1 MYTPRDL
8 RNNKM
13 IAAIIE
19 DSGSNITSWIAILK
33 ESQYQLLLKFTTL
46 QPVLYSSLVSCDA
59 SMTIVNWIRGLE
71 KKSNTYEHERPRFPF
86 RESHS
91 YLGSESKKYNFW
103 NTKSV
108 VLPFLANKT
117 LLKLFKIQ
125 EGRKCLCFDPSLYK
139 VVTAPPSRIKICNRW
154 AGLLS
159 RSRLLDDR
167 RASRNSLC
175 FTAHYTAEQSQV
187 VEGKIISET

>member
-1 MYTPRDL
+1 MSTPRDL
-8 RNNKM
+8 RKNKM
-13 IAAIIE
+13 IAVIIE

-108 VLPFLANKT
+108 VLPFLANDT
-117 LLKLFKIQ
+117 LLKLFKYKKAGNAFALTLRCINLSPLRHHESRFVTGGRDSCQDLGYLTVDALHEIPYVLQRTIQ
-125 EGRKCLCFDPSLYK
+125 QNSRKL
-139 VVTAPPSRIKICNRW
+139 
-154 AGLLS
+154 
-159 RSRLLDDR
+159 
-167 RASRNSLC
+167 
-175 FTAHYTAEQSQV
+175 
-187 VEGKIISET
+187 

>member
-1 MYTPRDL
+1 M
-8 RNNKM
+8 
-13 IAAIIE
+13 E

-59 SMTIVNWIRGLE
+59 SMTIINWIRGLE
-71 KKSNTYEHERPRFPF
+71 KKSSTYEHERPRFPF

-108 VLPFLANKT
+108 ALPFLANET

-139 VVTAPPSRIKICNRW
+139 LVTAPPSWIKIVTGGRDSCQDLGYLTVDALHEIPYVLQRTIQQN
-154 AGLLS
+154 S
-159 RSRLLDDR
+159 RKL
-167 RASRNSLC
+167 
-175 FTAHYTAEQSQV
+175 
-187 VEGKIISET
+187 